1 MKDET
6 MGHRARLPGTTSVD
20 RIVCHVDMDCFYAAC
35 ERLREPALSGEP
47 VVVGMG
53 YEPGED
59 GGAVATA
66 SYEAREYG
74 IESAQA
80 ITTALEKLPRKVD
93 VADADANS
101 AAEAGYYRP
110 VDMEYY
116 ESVAEDVRGIL
127 HDHADVVRE
136 VSIDEAY
143 LDVTDRTGWEEVAE
157 FAASL
162 KREISDRVG
171 VTASVGV
178 APTMSAAKVASDHDK
193 PDGLVVVKPG
203 NVAEFFRPLSV
214 EAVHGV
220 GPVTAA
226 ELREIGIVTA
236 GDLAAAD
243 PARLES
249 RFGERGRR
257 VARFARGDD
266 ERAVEPR
273 GKPKSFSRES
283 AFGEATA
290 GADRQR
296 DRLLTLAEAVAG
308 RASRRDVLYRTISI
322 KVVTPPFEV
331 HTRAESL
338 PGPVEDPA
346 LVADVATGLFGEFEG
361 RRVRKLGV
369 RLSNLSFA
377 DGEQP
382 TLGEWT
388 DDAAS
393 MGGTA
398 DASSGGEAGTGAGPP
413 SGTGAEESGE
423 TGADSAESVEKRRE
437 DGQRSLREFE

>member
-1 MKDET
+1 
-6 MGHRARLPGTTSVD
+6 MGHRARLPGTTSAD

-35 ERLREPALSGEP
+35 ERLREPALCGQP

-59 GGAVATA
+59 AGAVATA

-74 IESAQA
+74 VESAQA
-80 ITTALEKLPRKVD
+80 ITTALEHLPRKID
-93 VADADANS
+93 VAKDDDHAVEDA
-101 AAEAGYYRP
+101 GFYRP

-116 ESVAEDVRGIL
+116 ETVAEDVREIL

-143 LDVTDRTGWEEVAE
+143 LDVTDRTGWEGVAG

-162 KREISDRVG
+162 KREIRDQVG

-178 APTMSAAKVASDHDK
+178 APTMSAAKVASDHEK
-193 PDGLVVVKPG
+193 PDGLVVVEPG
-203 NVAEFFRPLSV
+203 EVSEFFRPLSV

-226 ELREIGIVTA
+226 ELEEMGIETA

-257 VARFARGDD
+257 VARFARGEDD
-266 ERAVEPR
+266 RTVEPR

-283 AFGEATA
+283 AFGAATA
-290 GADRQR
+290 DPDRQR

-308 RASRRDVLYRTISI
+308 RANRRDVLYRTISI
-322 KVVTPPFEV
+322 KVVTPPFEI

-338 PGPVEDPA
+338 PGPVADPA
-346 LVADVATGLFGEFEG
+346 LVADVAENLFEEFEG
-361 RRVRKLGV
+361 QRVRKLGV

-377 DGEQP
+377 DGAQP
-382 TLGEWT
+382 TLGEWADNRT
-388 DDAAS
+388 DS
-393 MGGTA
+393 Q
-398 DASSGGEAGTGAGPP
+398 SGSGEDVL
-413 SGTGAEESGE
+413 GE
-423 TGADSAESVEKRRE
+423 TGVDRAGSAEERRE
-437 DGQRSLREFE
+437 EGQRSLREFE